1 MRLEVLSRQA
11 LSLSVLG
18 RECAITFP
26 LKAINEALN
35 KSTAVSLLV
44 ADYIH
49 RQPTEE
55 GEIGQKNCF
64 VCLFLFCFCFVL
76 FFRCFAR
83 FSSQYSNRVT
93 MKRFDL
99 LKRGEKKGIKTTR

>member
-55 GEIGQKNCF
+55 GGIGQKKFFCLF
-64 VCLFLFCFCFVL
+64 VFVLFLFCFVFS
-76 FFRCFAR
+76 FFCSF
-83 FSSQYSNRVT
+83 FFT
-93 MKRFDL
+93 
-99 LKRGEKKGIKTTR
+99 I

>member
-55 GEIGQKNCF
+55 GEIGQKN
-64 VCLFLFCFCFVL
+64 FLFVCFCFVFVL
-76 FFRCFAR
+76 FCF
-83 FSSQYSNRVT
+83 FV
-93 MKRFDL
+93 FL
-99 LKRGEKKGIKTTR
+99 LVFLHNIVIG